1 MFQMN
6 IKIPLLIDRF
16 IQAKNAY
23 DSKAFVAC
31 FAEQAVV
38 LDEGKEIRGL
48 SAIQNWI
55 EASTAKYQDTLTV
68 TKLVEHNHET
78 VLTALVAGNFEGSPV
93 LLDFHFVIKEDK
105 IDRLRILLAG
115 E

>member
-1 MFQMN
+1 MT
-6 IKIPLLIDRF
+6 IKLPLLLDRF
-16 IQAKNAY
+16 IQTKNAY

-38 LDEGKEIRGL
+38 LDEGKEIRGTA
-48 SAIQNWI
+48 AIQSWFETSN
-55 EASTAKYQDTLTV
+55 EKYQDTLTV

-93 LLDFHFVIKEDK
+93 SLDFYFSIKEDK

>member
-1 MFQMN
+1 MN
-6 IKIPLLIDRF
+6 IKLPPLLDKF
-16 IQAKNAY
+16 IQAKNTF
-23 DSKAFVAC
+23 DSVAFVAC

-38 LDEGKEIRGL
+38 LDEGKEIRGMT
-48 SAIQNWI
+48 AIQNWI
-55 EASTAKYQDTLTV
+55 EASSKKYQDTLTV
-68 TKLVEHNHET
+68 TKLDERNHET

-93 LLDFHFVIKEDK
+93 LLDFYFDINEGK

>member
-1 MFQMN
+1 MTT
-6 IKIPLLIDRF
+6 KIPLLLDRF

-48 SAIQNWI
+48 TAIQNWI
-55 EASTAKYQDTLTV
+55 EASNETYQDTLTV
-68 TKLVEHNHET
+68 VKFVEHNHET
-78 VLTALVAGNFEGSPV
+78 VLTALVAGNFEGSPI
-93 LLDFHFVIKEDK
+93 LLDFHFVITEDK
-105 IDRLRILLAG
+105 IDRLRILVAG